1 MNTNKQEDK
10 MNLSQPEKQENGRG
24 KVETQLKF
32 TPRRFSVRGLRKHT
46 GIKTS
51 RTPRVAY

>member
-1 MNTNKQEDK
+1 MSTQKVNNKTQTTNNQ
-10 MNLSQPEKQENGRG
+10 L
-24 KVETQLKF
+24 ETDNAELVKTTRTF

-51 RTPRVAY
+51 RTPRVAF